1 MRRRRIYV
9 SLLGFLPYDRADI
22 YNRKGRI
29 TMFTKLSLTIAIMIL
44 SISMSS
50 CNTKSPSSSSDTN
63 SPTGTN
69 STEGNENY
77 QMLPLITGKVADVSL
92 DAMAD
97 GTTQQ
102 LKKGEVMSI
111 TLESNPSTG
120 YSWFTT
126 ISNPAIL
133 VQMGEPQYQEPTSST
148 PVLGATGT
156 DTFYFQAADTGTTT
170 LIMNYTRGFE
180 SSVAPEKTITITVE
194 VK

>member
-1 MRRRRIYV
+1 
-9 SLLGFLPYDRADI
+9 
-22 YNRKGRI
+22 
-29 TMFTKLSLTIAIMIL
+29 
-44 SISMSS
+44 
-50 CNTKSPSSSSDTN
+50 
-63 SPTGTN
+63 
-69 STEGNENY
+69 
-77 QMLPLITGKVADVSL
+77 MLPLITGKVADVSL

-120 YSWFTT
+120 YSWFAT

-133 VQMGEPQYQEPTSST
+133 VQMGEPQYREPASST
-148 PVLGATGT
+148 PVLGAAGS

-180 SSVAPEKTITITVE
+180 SSVAPEKTVTVTVE